1 MYYVH
6 PQIYQRVCQIISLK
20 LRLHTGLESAG
31 FFFILFKKIIVSD
44 NDVPYASELFLESEF
59 TVVLAGNLNESK
71 TNQKVIRKKN
81 FYETIF
87 CTF

>member
-1 MYYVH
+1 M
-6 PQIYQRVCQIISLK
+6 
-20 LRLHTGLESAG
+20 
-31 FFFILFKKIIVSD
+31 LFKKIIFSD
-44 NDVPYASELFLESEF
+44 NDVPYASELFFFFFF

>member
-1 MYYVH
+1 M
-6 PQIYQRVCQIISLK
+6 
-20 LRLHTGLESAG
+20 
-31 FFFILFKKIIVSD
+31 LFKKIIVSD

-71 TNQKVIRKKN
+71 TNQKVNRKKN